1 MADLIAFANLSRTFT
16 GLLIV
21 RRQKAKKFIV
31 TFHLFVYDY
40 TFNLLVCIMKIA
52 AIVLAGGKSRR
63 LGRNKALETIGGK
76 SLVEYVAERLRP
88 LTNQL
93 LIVTSQEQLDRPVAS
108 KAEILVDLYPGKG
121 PLGGIYTGL
130 LASRSS
136 HSIVVACD
144 MPFLNVR
151 LLRYMVELSGD
162 FDAVV
167 PRLGEGILEPLH
179 AIYSKSC
186 LNIMKTQLERNQLGV
201 ISFFSAVRIRYVERA
216 ECQRLDPQLLSF
228 FNINYQSDLERAIA
242 LAAEGKY

>member
-1 MADLIAFANLSRTFT
+1 MLKGKVAS
-16 GLLIV
+16 
-21 RRQKAKKFIV
+21 
-31 TFHLFVYDY
+31 
-40 TFNLLVCIMKIA
+40 
-52 AIVLAGGKSRR
+52 IVLAGGQNLR

-76 SLVEYVAERLRP
+76 SLIECVTERLRP
-88 LTNQL
+88 LTSQIM
-93 LIVTSQEQLDRPVAS
+93 IVTSREHLNLPGAS

-144 MPFLNVR
+144 MPFLNTE
-151 LLRYMVELSGD
+151 LLSHMVELCGD

-167 PRLGEGILEPLH
+167 PRLGEGMVEPLH

-186 LNIMKTQLERNQLGV
+186 LDIMKTQLERNQLGV
-201 ISFFSAVRIRYVERA
+201 NPFLNTVRVRYVERA

-228 FNINYQSDLERAIA
+228 FNINYQSDLDQAIA
-242 LAAEGKY
+242 LATKGKY